1 MKYDAFISYRHTP
14 LDMEMAKKIH
24 SALETYHIPASVRK
38 KTGKKKIERIFRD
51 QEELPIGSDLNDNIS
66 SALEGSEFL
75 IVICSP
81 DTPGSYWVGKEIDTF
96 ISLHGREHILA
107 VLVAGEPRD
116 SFPPQLLVDDEGNA
130 VEPLAA
136 DVRADNPKDRK
147 KLFKT
152 EILRLAAPIIGCSY
166 DDLKQ
171 RHRERILKRNI
182 TIAACL
188 AGVVAIAGTAFGI
201 YRSGVADRMEKLA
214 NEKSQLAEEK
224 TQLAD
229 EKTTLAAE
237 KSELADKME
246 KLAGEKSEL
255 ADRMEKLADE
265 KSQLAEEK
273 TELADKILSEYKEKQ
288 KNQSKFYAEK
298 ALSLLEEANRSDAAL
313 VALRGLPSDENDR
326 PYVPDA
332 EYALSQI
339 LYAYDNGLRINYDRI
354 LPHDMGV
361 DDMYL
366 SEDSVYL
373 LSHDYGHTIR
383 VWNTEDFSLLATIT
397 QKVNDNNY
405 IPNILT
411 ATVDSEGIYICASNF
426 FSKYDLSGNIVFSV
440 EFANISAAFIAE
452 KINKVFLVK
461 SKTIT
466 VLDIDTGKE
475 LAVIPNET
483 EISFSGKFALSPD
496 GKYLAVSKYMNFT
509 DADMGHFVVIDT
521 SDYSFTEYATRN
533 PYVIFLGFTNENDVA
548 AVSTFDDFYLKGD
561 PGFSL
566 SVFASD
572 GNALVTDMDISA
584 HLSEPNGFSVY
595 MKPNSIEE
603 KKLITIAIDTEVF
616 TVDLT
621 EAGIIS
627 RTKLPSNARSLDL
640 TEGTSKGYVG
650 YKNGYIDEIDILAGG
665 ITPGATFNTNISIR
679 KMELIPGG
687 MIILPSISNNLYILK
702 QHPAVDM
709 KEMVTQDAEAA
720 AIGVSPSSTYYV
732 MRESNAYVY
741 RFYDPS
747 GKLLYTVDDLETI
760 PISYWFLDDLFII
773 ADFPA
778 LRVIDPIKGVSTIY
792 PYTDMGANA
801 SYTKVSE
808 APGGKYAVFWD
819 GLCHIAVLDI
829 ENKTFIYKADVPTYI
844 GHCAIT
850 ADGGTLLVSRTGEN
864 LTVIDL
870 ASGSSKAIED
880 DSLRALSNS
889 YATKFLTVSHNG
901 EYAVIACADGNVRVL
916 SLKSGSVLYVLPLK
930 ATTKCFLKF
939 SADDTHLF
947 MQGDDYVLNI
957 WELLKDAEG
966 NDTGIRYSGFADNL
980 YIASYI
986 VEDPS
991 GFTAICNT
999 ASTLLLENESYG
1011 KVAFSEYATT
1021 YLPSDR
1027 SFVLIRNNTMY
1038 KTYYKD
1044 YKQLA
1049 AEVEKQFPDAEL
1061 SAEDLVRYNI
1071 DD

>member
-107 VLVAGEPRD
+107 VLVAGEPCD

-136 DVRADNPKDRK
+136 DVRADNPKERK

-273 TELADKILSEYKEKQ
+273 TELADKILSEYREKQ

-298 ALSLLEEANRSDAAL
+298 ALSLLETANRSDAAL
-313 VALRGLPSDENDR
+313 VALRGLPSEDNDR

-339 LYAYDNGLRINYDRI
+339 LYAYDNGLRIHYDRI
-354 LPHDMGV
+354 LQHDMGI
-361 DDMYL
+361 DDIYL
-366 SEDSVYL
+366 SDDSRYL

-383 VWNTEDFSLLATIT
+383 VWKVEDFSPLATIT

-405 IPNILT
+405 IPVIIT
-411 ATVDSEGIYICASNF
+411 QAVDADGIYLCTNTGF
-426 FSKYDLSGNIVFSV
+426 TKYDLSGNPVFSV
-440 EFANISAAFIAE
+440 EFAHAASAFISTQIRQA
-452 KINKVFLVK
+452 FLVR
-461 SKTIT
+461 SREIQ
-466 VLDIDTGKE
+466 VIDIDTGKDI
-475 LAVIPNET
+475 ATITNEND
-483 EISFSGKFALSPD
+483 INFSGKFALSPD
-496 GKYLAVSKYMNFT
+496 GKYIAVSKYPNGT
-509 DADMGHFVVIDT
+509 PLEEGHFIVIDT
-521 SDYSFTEYATRN
+521 SDYSFTEYTTKN
-533 PYVIFLGFTNENDVA
+533 PYIISLAFTSDNDVA
-548 AVSTFDDFYLKGD
+548 AVSTFDDFYLKSN
-561 PGFSL
+561 PGFML
-566 SVFASD
+566 NVFSSD
-572 GNALVTDMDISA
+572 GNAIVTDLDISTTLA
-584 HLSEPNGFSVY
+584 ESNGFSVY
-595 MKPNSIEE
+595 MESNTVED
-603 KKLITIAIDTEVF
+603 KKLLTIAIDTEVF
-616 TVDLT
+616 TVNLAD
-621 EAGIIS
+621 ANIVS
-627 RTKLPSNARSLDL
+627 RITLPSHARSLDL
-640 TEGTSKGYVG
+640 TLGTSLGFVG
-650 YKNGYIDEIDILAGG
+650 YKNGYIDQIDTLSGG
-665 ITPGATFNTNISIR
+665 ITPGATFNTNVSIR

-687 MIILPSISNNLYILK
+687 MVILPSVSNNLYVLK
-702 QHPAVDM
+702 QHPATDIT
-709 KEMVTQDAEAA
+709 EIAQLSTESG
-720 AIGVSPSSTYYV
+720 AIGVSPSSNYFV
-732 MRESNAYVY
+732 MRENNARVY
-741 RFYDPS
+741 NFYDPS
-747 GKLLYTVDDLETI
+747 GKLLYTFDKLETI
-760 PISYWFLDDLFII
+760 PMGYWFLEDNFII
-773 ADFPA
+773 ADFNA
-778 LRVIDPIKGVSTIY
+778 LFVIDPVNGRCDNYSY
-792 PYTDMGANA
+792 SDMGGIN
-801 SYTKVSE
+801 SYTKVLD
-808 APGGKYAVFWD
+808 APGGKYAVLWD
-819 GLCHIAVLDI
+819 GMCHISVLDVVNLKI
-829 ENKTFIYKADVPTYI
+829 IYNETAPSAI
-844 GHCAIT
+844 GCCAVT
-850 ADGGTLLVSRTGEN
+850 ADGSKLLVSRTGEN
-864 LTVIDL
+864 LTITDT
-870 ASGSSKAIED
+870 ANGSKFVAED

-889 YATKFLTVSHNG
+889 YATKFMTVSHNG
-901 EYAVIACADGNVRVL
+901 DYAVIACADGNVRVF
-916 SLKSGSVLYVLPLK
+916 SLKTKSVLYVLPLK
-930 ATTKCFLKF
+930 ATNKCFLKF
-939 SADDTHLF
+939 SGDDTHLF
-947 MQGDDYVLNI
+947 LQGDDYVLNI
-957 WELLKDAEG
+957 WELLKDADG
-966 NDTGIRYSGFADNL
+966 NDSGIRYSGFADDL

-1011 KVAFSEYATT
+1011 KVAYVESATT

-1027 SFVLIRNNTMY
+1027 SFVLIRNDLLY

-1044 YKQLA
+1044 YKKLA